1 MANSRTW
8 VNLDKAPQYFTVNF
22 GNQIN
27 ENLQFIAEELN
38 TSGYTVSIPE
48 ITFNYDTPITA
59 IKGLF
64 NSVESN
70 ITAIHNVVNWIDEH
84 YEVFEW
90 VKKTIGKR
98 SEVQRWLDWLN
109 GIKSILDGANR
120 WLYLVD
126 ENGNY
131 ITDEKGYF
139 VIVYSQQSKL
149 LPSETLYPSDKTFPQ
164 FAI

>member
-27 ENLQFIAEELN
+27 ENLQFVAEELN

-48 ITFNYDTPITA
+48 ITFNYDTPITD

-70 ITAIHNVVNWIDEH
+70 ITAIHNIVNWIDEH
-84 YEVFEW
+84 YEAFEW

-109 GIKSILDGANR
+109 GIKAILDGANR

-139 VIVYSQQSKL
+139 IIVYSQQSNL
-149 LPSETLYPSDKTFPQ
+149 LPSETLYPSNETFPQ